1 MATTI
6 LTPDIQVG
14 LEDSHGPVSFQPL
27 HSSPDHDN
35 VVFADPATDYHGHP
49 HYGRVLGT
57 LLLLLSVS
65 LIAGYVFSP
74 GIAITLIFAT
84 AAWKVTMVMR
94 NFMHL
99 KYEPLFVFIAVAAV
113 VLIIYAFF
121 FGVYP
126 DITAVPRDVTYP
138 R

>member
-6 LTPDIQVG
+6 LTPGVHVG
-14 LEDSHGPVSFQPL
+14 LEDSHGPVTFEPL
-27 HSSPDHDN
+27 HNSPDHEN
-35 VVFADPATDYHGHP
+35 LIFADPATDYHGHP
-49 HYGRVLGT
+49 HYGKVLVS
-57 LLLLLSVS
+57 LLLLLAVS
-65 LIAGYVFSP
+65 LTASYIFSP
-74 GIAITLIFAT
+74 GIAIAIIFAT

-138 R
+138 H